1 MLSGCRASG
10 MLRRTLRIRA
20 QIGWDARNKLRYLST
35 VQSETPS
42 RNAKPASKLEMT
54 KLRRLEVIHDPYLNH
69 GTAFSAEERERLG
82 LRGLVPPRKQYL
94 EQQIERIYASFSR
107 LEKPLDKFQFC
118 SMLMDRNTVLFYVFF
133 IRYFRE
139 VAPIV
144 YTPTV
149 GLACEKF
156 HAIYRR
162 TRGMYFGLEDR
173 GHFKSMVHNWPEDE
187 LDVVVV
193 TDGSRVLGLG
203 DLGANSANIPIGK
216 ISLYV
221 AGGGINPK
229 RTLPVVLDAGTDNE
243 ELRNNS
249 LYLGIPEPRLKG
261 KEYFE
266 FVDEWIQ
273 AMRSRWPN
281 VLIQFEDFNND
292 AALPLLNKY
301 RETELCFNDDIQSTG
316 CIATAAV
323 LASLKARGLTDKDAI
338 CHDRFVCVGAGSAG
352 LGVCE
357 SIVRAM
363 MAVGLSETEALG
375 RFVLLDEQ
383 GALGKGRENLS
394 HAQVPFVTSSIADK
408 TSLVEVVH
416 EHKPTTL
423 LGLSGVGGVF
433 TEDVVRAMAQYVEKP
448 VIFPLSNPSSKSECS
463 AEEAFR
469 WTGGKAVFASGSPF
483 ENVDLGNGRVGV
495 TNQCNNVYSFPG
507 LGLAVTALRI
517 TRVTDAM
524 FYAAAVRIS
533 ELVGSEAN
541 ASGKLFPPVEDLRDV
556 STQVAAA
563 VAHVAIEDG
572 LATVTPPPSALSSDE
587 GMVDFMRS
595 SMWEAQYFTLV
606 ADHN

>member
-1 MLSGCRASG
+1 MR
-10 MLRRTLRIRA
+10 RA
-20 QIGWDARNKLRYLST
+20 QSLMRFAQWRAVQNRRESLGRVASLSSFT
-35 VQSETPS
+35 HPPPSNTP
-42 RNAKPASKLEMT
+42 APAGNIEMT

-82 LRGLVPPRKQYL
+82 LRGLVPPRKQFL
-94 EQQIERIYASFSR
+94 EQQVERIYASFSR
-107 LEKPLDKFQFC
+107 LDKPLDKFQFC

-133 IRYFRE
+133 MRHFRE

-149 GLACEKF
+149 GLACQKF

-162 TRGMYFGLEDR
+162 TRGMYFSLEDR
-173 GHFKSMVHNWPEDE
+173 GHFASMVHNWPEDE

-229 RTLPVVLDAGTDNE
+229 RTLPVVLDVGTDNM

-249 LYLGIPEPRLKG
+249 LYLGIPVPRLKG
-261 KEYFE
+261 DEYFE
-266 FVDEWIQ
+266 FIDEWMK

-292 AALPLLNKY
+292 AALPLLEKY
-301 RETELCFNDDIQSTG
+301 RHSELCFNDDIQSTG

-323 LASLKARGLTDKDAI
+323 LASLKARGLRKRDDI
-338 CHDRFVCVGAGSAG
+338 CSDRFVCVGAGSAG

-363 MAVGLSETEALG
+363 VATGADESEARN
-375 RFVLLDEQ
+375 RFVLMDDK
-383 GALGKGRENLS
+383 GALGKGRDSGKLS
-394 HAQVPFVTSSIADK
+394 DAQIPFINPLIEDGMQLLDVIRAHS
-408 TSLVEVVH
+408 
-416 EHKPTTL
+416 PTTL
-423 LGLSGVGGVF
+423 LGLSGVGGLF
-433 TEDVVRAMAQYVEKP
+433 TEDVIRAVAKCTERP
-448 VIFPLSNPSSKSECS
+448 VILPLSNPSSKSECT
-463 AEEAFR
+463 AEEAFQ
-469 WTGGKAVFASGSPF
+469 WTAGRAIFASGSPF
-483 ENVDLGNGRVGV
+483 ENVDLGNGRIGI

-507 LGLAVTALRI
+507 LGLAVTVLRI
-517 TRVTDAM
+517 TEVTDAM
-524 FYAAAVRIS
+524 FHAAAVRIS
-533 ELVGSEAN
+533 ELVGEEAN
-541 ASGKLFPPVEDLRDV
+541 KSGQLFPPVENLRAV
-556 STQVAAA
+556 SAEVAAA
-563 VAHVAIEDG
+563 VGRVAIEDG
-572 LATVTPPPSALSSDE
+572 LATEIPPPSALSSDG
-587 GMVDFMRS
+587 GMVEYMRS
-595 SMWEAQYFTLV
+595 CMWDARYFTLV